1 MFGESYINIVVGSQK
16 PKWLDAQLFSNLR
29 VDHLPF
35 YLVKISL
42 MVEFYLEIFNILRSL
57 WDFLM
62 SFFNFKHDCLKNK
75 PKFET

>member
-16 PKWLDAQLFSNLR
+16 PTWLDAPLFSNLR
-29 VDHLPF
+29 ANHLSF
-35 YLVKISL
+35 YFGKISL

-62 SFFNFKHDCLKNK
+62 TF
-75 PKFET
+75 